1 MPTIPSDISLDKGTA
16 WVFPVQIAGTEAAAL
31 TAPTRHHPMEPGSP
45 LNGPTI
51 SGVIHPP

>member
-1 MPTIPSDISLDKGTA
+1 MPTIPSDISLDKGA
-16 WVFPVQIAGTEAAAL
+16 GWVFPVQIAMTDASAVV
-31 TAPTRHHPMEPGSP
+31 APARHHPVEPGSP

>member
-1 MPTIPSDISLDKGTA
+1 MPTILSDISLDKGRG
-16 WVFPVQIAGTEAAAL
+16 WVFPVQIAL
-31 TAPTRHHPMEPGSP
+31 TDGSARIAPPRHHPMEPGSP